1 VHGRNIEQPEAQTCN
16 LIGSHVLQ
24 QLVLLAM
31 RYHSFRKSQ
40 ILAVVAFTCRIL
52 YSIQQVYKNAI
63 LQGVGGNDGMGHLS
77 TDNKQYEFEAEI
89 LLRNKLIDIDQF
101 KAYKR
106 RNYES

>member
-1 VHGRNIEQPEAQTCN
+1 MSCN
-16 LIGSHVLQ
+16 LLQHNRVTPGWKKLYQMTCSARKYVLHIF
-24 QLVLLAM
+24 LE
-31 RYHSFRKSQ
+31 
-40 ILAVVAFTCRIL
+40 
-52 YSIQQVYKNAI
+52 YSIRQVYKNAI
-63 LQGVGGNDGMGHLS
+63 LQGVGGNDGMGYLS

>member
-1 VHGRNIEQPEAQTCN
+1 MTSSATKY
-16 LIGSHVLQ
+16 VLHIF
-24 QLVLLAM
+24 LE
-31 RYHSFRKSQ
+31 
-40 ILAVVAFTCRIL
+40 

-63 LQGVGGNDGMGHLS
+63 LQGVGGNDGMGYLF